1 MRHILAVPAD
11 GKIRIVRYTGL
22 LLGIGTL
29 IATWHF
35 ISDRP
40 LSWRPG
46 VLVADDPRQVDLE
59 AAEAIA
65 LKDARLVPH
74 AQFNAQVRVLSR
86 ERYHLGSLADIAPL
100 DIAVGWGPMSDSAVL
115 ADLDISQGGRF
126 YYWHYDSEP
135 PVPPAVIETHS
146 ANWHLVPANDRV
158 WKTLRSLRV
167 GSVVN
172 LEGLLVDI
180 ETSDQGTI
188 KTSLRRDDTG
198 AGACEIL
205 YVESVSLRYR

>member
-1 MRHILAVPAD
+1 MRYAGV
-11 GKIRIVRYTGL
+11 V
-22 LLGIGTL
+22 LGIGTL

-40 LSWRPG
+40 LNWRPG
-46 VLVADDPRQVDLE
+46 ALVADDPQQVDLE
-59 AAEAIA
+59 GAEPIG
-65 LKDARLVPH
+65 LKDARLIPH
-74 AQFNAQVRVLSR
+74 AQFSAQVRVLSR
-86 ERYHLGSLADIAPL
+86 ERYYLGSLADIAPL

-115 ADLDISQGGRF
+115 ADIDISQSGRF
-126 YYWHYDSEP
+126 YFWHYDDQP
-135 PVPPAVIETHS
+135 PVPREVIETHS

-158 WKTLRSLRV
+158 WKALQGLRV

-180 ETSDQGTI
+180 ETQGHGTI

-198 AGACEIL
+198 AGACEVI
-205 YVESVSLRYR
+205 YVQSVSLRYR